1 MTGKNQGKQYHL
13 LIVVLLILFHITGN
27 YVVLRLDNLFLTG
40 GPAAIALI
48 ASTTYRQLQEI
59 ESPWDKV
66 RLMYTSTPR
75 EYPPLVQTT
84 AMVSM
89 MIFGFKQD
97 VAVMSNSVFVALLFL
112 STYYLGRSLFDKD
125 IGLMATI
132 ILSFFPATY
141 SFSRTLLVDFGLMGV
156 VAFSILMFHKSE
168 KLLSVN
174 WSCFFGVSMGLA
186 ALTKPSFS
194 LFLIGPFIAWTV
206 IPLVQSIRKSDWIRV
221 AKVMRNGFLALLV
234 ATIIAFPWYYK
245 RSTTYLVLHAADV
258 SQSIFAGSSW
268 HTLSTLRPIS
278 PIWLGRTY
286 MTSLGALLFFS
297 SLVYFLWKGKERLAV
312 LSWLAI
318 PYMAMLLLSGPNP
331 LQFGIENDFVRYLLP
346 SLPAAALVVSFALKR
361 LVFLLKGWAPLFRK
375 THLVLS
381 MILLIEVMG
390 YSAIHVWGNG
400 YLPEPFGPE
409 LQGYEKFHLTEQF
422 GFTAPLALPFDT
434 EVTVKQL
441 ADRFSHLSSPISLF
455 FLRPKGGITE
465 GLLRQ
470 MAMTRNFNDVTEV
483 SCEEL
488 WFSSSILYGIRG
500 TTGTI
505 DNCTALFD
513 QADIVFIESIYY
525 DEGTWPWKNSL
536 VYTEEVVPV
545 FNYIESRLH
554 KYELMS
560 VLPLGNPR
568 PEYWRELHP
577 RFDSLNESL
586 WIYVKK

>member
-1 MTGKNQGKQYHL
+1 MIGKSQSKQYHL
-13 LIVVLLILFHITGN
+13 LIVILLILFHITGN

-40 GPAAIALI
+40 DPAAIALM
-48 ASTTYRQLQEI
+48 ASATYRATQEI

-75 EYPPLVQTT
+75 EFPPLVQTT

-97 VAVMSNSVFVALLFL
+97 VAVMSNSIFIALLFL
-112 STYYLGRSLFDKD
+112 STYLIGRSLFTKD

-141 SFSRTLLVDFGLMGV
+141 SFARTLFVDFALMAV
-156 VAFSILMFHKSE
+156 VAFSILMLHKSK
-168 KLLSVN
+168 KLSSLN

-194 LFLIGPFIAWTV
+194 LFLIGPFIVWIV
-206 IPLVQSIRKSDWIRV
+206 IPLVRSIRKSDWIRI

-245 RSTTYLVLHAADV
+245 RSTTYLAIQKADL
-258 SQSIFAGSSW
+258 SQSIFAGSLW
-268 HTLSTLRPIS
+268 RTLSTMSPIS

-318 PYMAMLLLSGPNP
+318 PYIAMHLLSGPNP
-331 LQFGIENDFVRYLLP
+331 LQLGIENDFVRYLLP
-346 SLPAAALVVSFALKR
+346 SLPAAALVISFALKR
-361 LVFLLKGWAPLFRK
+361 LVLLLKGWAPLFRK
-375 THLVLS
+375 THMMLALL
-381 MILLIEVMG
+381 LLIEVMG
-390 YSAIHVWGNG
+390 YAAIHVWGNG

-409 LQGYEKFHLTEQF
+409 LQGYEKFHLTEQI
-422 GFTAPLALPFDT
+422 GFTAPLVLPFDT

-441 ADRFSHLSSPISLF
+441 ADRFSHLSSPISIF

-470 MAMTRNFNDVTEV
+470 MAMTWNFNDVSEV
-483 SCEEL
+483 SCAEL
-488 WFSSSILYGIRG
+488 WFSTSVLYNIRG
-500 TTGTI
+500 TVGTI

-525 DEGTWPWKNSL
+525 DEGTLPWKSSQ
-536 VYTEEVVPV
+536 VYTKEVVPV

-560 VLPLGNPR
+560 VLPLGDPR
-568 PEYWRELHP
+568 PKYWRELHP